1 MEEEDFAAPVALND
15 DISCLLLTESFYSQI
30 DTLKGKR
37 GVSLKKDT
45 HSYKRIHLILTLAD
59 ALFP

>member
-30 DTLKGKR
+30 ANRHVKGKE
-37 GVSLKKDT
+37 GGELEKGYSQL
-45 HSYKRIHLILTLAD
+45 
-59 ALFP
+59 